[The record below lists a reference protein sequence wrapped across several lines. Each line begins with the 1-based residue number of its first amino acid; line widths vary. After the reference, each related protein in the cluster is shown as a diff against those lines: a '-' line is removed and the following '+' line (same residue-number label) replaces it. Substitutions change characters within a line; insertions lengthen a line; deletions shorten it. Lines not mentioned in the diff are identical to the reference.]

1 MPTRAQNACLT
12 ASPEYKTAMKQ
23 ARSMAIAAGKKPL
36 KPETILGILTRQR
49 EQATSK
55 VPNVADKLR
64 LSGAE
69 QLATV
74 LKTFHRIYK

>member
-36 KPETILGILTRQR
+36 KPETVLGQLTRPI
-49 EQATSK
+49 EQVTSK
-55 VPNVADKLR
+55 APNISDKIR

>member
-12 ASPEYKTAMKQ
+12 ASPEYMTAMAQ
-23 ARSMAIAAGKKPL
+23 ARSMAIAVGKKPL
-36 KPETILGILTRQR
+36 KPETILGKLTRQR

-55 VPNVADKLR
+55 VPNIADKLH

-74 LKTFHRIYK
+74 LRKFHNI